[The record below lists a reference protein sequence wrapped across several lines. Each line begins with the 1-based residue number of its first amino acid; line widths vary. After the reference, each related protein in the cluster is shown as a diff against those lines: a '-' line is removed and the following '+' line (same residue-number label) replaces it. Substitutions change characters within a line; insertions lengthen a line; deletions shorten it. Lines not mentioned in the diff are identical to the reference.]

1 MSDTRRRLKGILRD
15 LGRDQP
21 RRTDGPGSGGWATR
35 FSVRTEDKA
44 LIFQARDVDWFE
56 ADGNYVW
63 LHVGN
68 TKHRLR
74 MTLRSLLMQLDTRQ
88 FIRIHKS
95 SVVNVERISEVQPR
109 SGGDYVAVL
118 SDGRHLNVS
127 RTFAQNLLRPIA

>member
-1 MSDTRRRLKGILRD
+1 MHLSDSFD
-15 LGRDQP
+15 PLGRDLP
-21 RRTDGPGSGGWATR
+21 RRTEAPVAGRWATR
-35 FSVRTEDKA
+35 FTIRSDDKA

-63 LHVGN
+63 LHVRN

-74 MTLRSLLMQLDTRQ
+74 ITLRGLLMQLDERQ

-95 SVVNVERISEVQPR
+95 TVVNVERITEVQPR
-109 SGGDYVAVL
+109 SGGDYVAIL
-118 SDGRHLNVS
+118 SDGRQLRVS